1 MRSWVFISVAF
12 FAYLAVAALAV
23 PRVGRRARLLALSA
37 SAAGLAAC
45 LLGHRAPPSV
55 LLHRWLLP
63 PALLLLGYWTSG
75 LLFTA
80 PMEHVERL
88 LCAIDRAVNVEGAA
102 RATPGWLRELLELAY
117 GGVYVLVPAALI
129 IQLAAPQPPHP
140 DRVLGV
146 VFAPH
151 YLCFAVLPRIQTRP
165 P

>member
-12 FAYLAVAALAV
+12 FAYLAVVALAV

-37 SAAGLAAC
+37 SAAGLAGC

-55 LLHRWLLP
+55 LLHQWLLP

-75 LLFTA
+75 LLFAA
-80 PMEHVERL
+80 PMEHIERL

-129 IQLAAPQPPHP
+129 IQLAATERP
-140 DRVLGV
+140 DADRFWAIVLATDFV
-146 VFAPH
+146 
-151 YLCFAVLPRIQTRP
+151 
-165 P
+165 